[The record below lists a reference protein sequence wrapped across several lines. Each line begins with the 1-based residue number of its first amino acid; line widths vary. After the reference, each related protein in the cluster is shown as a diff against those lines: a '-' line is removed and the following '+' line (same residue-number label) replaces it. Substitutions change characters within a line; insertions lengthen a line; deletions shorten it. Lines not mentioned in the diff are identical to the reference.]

1 MESSHQRGRF
11 IQYLVNSLVALGVVL
26 GTVRGGGLWW
36 SGLGNIGRELVGVG
50 DLRAYVSVAPSNGSI
65 QDDLL

>member
-1 MESSHQRGRF
+1 MESSHQRDRVS
-11 IQYLVNSLVALGVVL
+11 QYHVNLLVALGVVL

-36 SGLGNIGRELVGVG
+36 SGLSNIGGELVGVG
-50 DLRAYVSVAPSNGSI
+50 DLQANVSVAPSNSSI